1 MPVRQRV
8 ATRCICCGSEDLAGS
23 PAILMPFVAD
33 RALGWAPVV
42 IDDSWGLKTI
52 RNGNAYSICKTLR
65 CRECEHL
72 FCDIRF
78 TDDEMNALYAGYREE
93 DYTSLRDHYE
103 PGYRARNEGLVETI
117 SYKTDIEAFLT
128 PYVRDPLTIL
138 DWGGDTGLNTPFEER
153 RASLDIFDISGKSAV
168 SGARAVT
175 AEQAAEAQYSLIV
188 CGQVLEHIPYPS
200 DVLSAIRTVMDQDTI
215 LYIEVP
221 FEEIMRS
228 EAQDREKMKRHWH
241 EHINFYSRSSLIAL
255 LDCCGFSVLDSN
267 IFAAKVAGSDVRV
280 LQVVCRLLI

>member
-1 MPVRQRV
+1 
-8 ATRCICCGSEDLAGS
+8 
-23 PAILMPFVAD
+23 MPFVAD